1 MKNRLKISGAA
12 PYGVTLI
19 EILVVIAIIGILA
32 AVIVP
37 AVMGRPDEAR
47 VVAARQDIAAIGQ
60 ALELYRLDNFAY
72 PTESQGLSA
81 LVERPSIEP
90 LPPNW
95 KVGGYLKKMPLDPW
109 GRPYIYVPSSDGFGY
124 EIISLGSDGKPGGQG
139 VSADI
144 SSKGI

>member
-1 MKNRLKISGAA
+1 MNNRLKTASTP

-37 AVMGRPDEAR
+37 SVMGRPDEAR
-47 VVAARQDIAAIGQ
+47 VVAARQDIGAIGQ
-60 ALELYRLDNFAY
+60 ALELYRLDNYAY
-72 PTESQGLSA
+72 PTQSQGLAA
-81 LVERPSIEP
+81 LVERPTIEP
-90 LPPNW
+90 ITPNW
-95 KVGGYLKKMPLDPW
+95 KLGGYLKKMPIDPW
-109 GRPYIYVPSSDGFGY
+109 GRQYVYVPSPDGFSY
-124 EIISLGSDGKPGGQG
+124 EIISLGLDGKPGGQG